1 MIGIRFDSL
10 ILGIRFELRDLT
22 AKSSVDLVVYL
33 FHSCVELAFSTG
45 LPTGIFHCQLSQ
57 IRHLKAIFGTIWQQ
71 KFITEQSYDIS

>member
-1 MIGIRFDSL
+1 MIRQFTIRFVKRMIGIRFDSL

-45 LPTGIFHCQLSQ
+45 LPTCLLYTSD
-57 IRHLKAIFGTIWQQ
+57 AAD
-71 KFITEQSYDIS
+71 E